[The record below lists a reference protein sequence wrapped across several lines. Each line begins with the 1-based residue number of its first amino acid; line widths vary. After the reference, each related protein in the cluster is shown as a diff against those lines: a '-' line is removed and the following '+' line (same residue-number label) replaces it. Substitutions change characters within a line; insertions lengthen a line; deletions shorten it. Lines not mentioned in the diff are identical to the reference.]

1 MIAMHLL
8 VIRHGI
14 AFERDPERWPDDRE
28 RPLTR
33 RGVRRMRRA
42 GPGFKRLVGTVGALF
57 TSPWRRARETALILA
72 ETAGWPEPREL
83 AELTPEHSPEQTLH
97 AIREQTGDCIAL
109 VGHEPHAST
118 LIAACLAG
126 ARGGTLGEL
135 RKGGAAALC
144 FDARAEPGA
153 ATLDWLLTPRQL
165 RLIGRAR

>member
-1 MIAMHLL
+1 MQLI

-42 GPGFKRLVGTVGALF
+42 GPGFKRLVDPVGALL
-57 TSPWRRARETALILA
+57 TSPWRRARETALILT

-83 AELTPEHSPEQTLH
+83 PELTPEHSPEQTLQ
-97 AIREQTGDCIAL
+97 AIAGATGDSIAL
-109 VGHEPHAST
+109 VGHEPQLSA

-126 ARGGTLGEL
+126 ARAGTLGEL
-135 RKGGAAALC
+135 RKGGAAALS
-144 FDARAEPGA
+144 FDAQPQLGA
-153 ATLDWLLTPRQL
+153 ARLEWLLTPRQL